1 MRGWTRVRRPGWAAY
16 AATRDQLFNPDGTSH
31 LGPDLRFGLLS
42 PVEVVTRVRA
52 LDLDGAG
59 PERFVS
65 ELAWRDFYAHGLWH
79 EPRLAREPHAT
90 PARGPRLAGRRAGLD
105 AWRTGR
111 TGYPIVDAPMRQL
124 VATGSMPN
132 RARMIVASFL
142 TKDLLVDWREGESFF
157 MAHLVDG
164 DPASN
169 LGGWQ
174 WAASVGADAQPW
186 FRVFNPVTQGERFDP
201 DGAYV
206 RRWLPE
212 LARVPTARDPRP
224 VDDVRR
230 RAGGGRLPDRHGLPG
245 PDRRPRRGAGEGP
258 RLVPCR
264 DASAKRIDEP
274 ARHGSMLHVSRPAP
288 RAAAAIPRATPAR
301 SPIHPAHATG
311 FVPLR

>member
-1 MRGWTRVRRPGWAAY
+1 
-16 AATRDQLFNPDGTSH
+16 
-31 LGPDLRFGLLS
+31 LLS
-42 PVEVVTRVRA
+42 PLEVVSRVRA

-79 EPRLAREPHAT
+79 EPRLAREPHAH
-90 PARGPRLAGRRAGLD
+90 RLAGLDWPGDDAVLD

-111 TGYPIVDAPMRQL
+111 TGFPIVDAPMRQL

-132 RARMIVASFL
+132 RARMVVASFL
-142 TKDLLVDWREGESFF
+142 TKDLLVDWREGESCF
-157 MAHLVDG
+157 MAHLLDG

-201 DGAYV
+201 DGTYV

-212 LARVPTARDPRP
+212 LADVPTSRVHAPWTMTADEQAA
-224 VDDVRR
+224 
-230 RAGGGRLPDRHGLPG
+230 AG
-245 PDRRPRRGAGEGP
+245 
-258 RLVPCR
+258 CR
-264 DASAKRIDEP
+264 IGTDY
-274 ARHGSMLHVSRPAP
+274 PAP
-288 RAAAAIPRATPAR
+288 IVDHAEARARALAWFRAATERDTD
-301 SPIHPAHATG
+301 
-311 FVPLR
+311 